1 MILVEI
7 GFLGVKADIVG
18 NAAWLETFTVS
29 VIIPL
34 MLEIVTVSVISPLSF
49 FAATA
54 VAKDIIASP
63 KLNPKA
69 VDTSLVVGNASV
81 GVTMGVMI
89 VVAPSPT
96 SKKNPA
102 PEMNPMAYGASLIVH
117 WRRGNWG
124 YNRCGGCPGSSSF
137 SFSKAK
143 SRECSFARDFCP
155 PPSSRMCRI
164 KAWEQLVT
172 WEEKH

>member
-1 MILVEI
+1 MHNNVREQKRQWKTMILVEI

-63 KLNPKA
+63 KLNPKPLSHR
-69 VDTSLVVGNASV
+69 SL
-81 GVTMGVMI
+81 
-89 VVAPSPT
+89 
-96 SKKNPA
+96 
-102 PEMNPMAYGASLIVH
+102 
-117 WRRGNWG
+117 
-124 YNRCGGCPGSSSF
+124 
-137 SFSKAK
+137 
-143 SRECSFARDFCP
+143 
-155 PPSSRMCRI
+155 
-164 KAWEQLVT
+164 
-172 WEEKH
+172 